1 MHPKKIYDICN
12 QYMQSNFFS
21 AIRSLFDTHRK
32 GVCHGNPSRQSRVNS
47 VLFLFLQS
55 YVAIFSPLRVALIC
69 LLMCLGVGSAWGT
82 VLLHETF
89 GNNPGIAR
97 AWNDTA
103 SHKSGVSA
111 VYADVIY
118 TVTNAKQSINTNG
131 STLSGLQADANKLG
145 QFILGP
151 LHVAKYTDL
160 SVSYQWKAGTL
171 SKNTYFTKLY
181 YKTSSEGSYIEVVRA
196 SGTDYATKFDEVSYP
211 LPVEAKVSS
220 LYLKIEFYNSG
231 VNSRIDEF
239 ELIGTSEPC
248 TAPNHVEISPT
259 AEEGNYGYRYT
270 IGETIKLTATAYSS
284 SGTEDP
290 IASENILGYQWQK
303 FESGNWVDLVDGLDE
318 TDGGTFSGVETA
330 NLQISG
336 CTSSNTGSYRCI
348 ISTGED
354 CSTASDGYRVR
365 VYTLNGNYYNSEW
378 VENAIVWTNETIGVV
393 TVNLTASSTYM
404 FKVCDNDGKYYGSG
418 SGNYIIQSED
428 SKDCGTG
435 NADIRLFTGPTGA
448 YTFTIDITHA
458 QDGSPYVNVVTNYP
472 SVVHPVEGYV
482 YINKWWNCYV
492 HYWYDGNNVLT
503 SWGSDPQITTYTTI
517 CGSDYW
523 YFPVL
528 NYYTNFIAKNNAGDA
543 TDSNTTGDQSTTGHS
558 GKNITNNGTWTW
570 VDITQYSIIFDGNGN
585 DDGSMTDIEHICPNE
600 DVALGENK
608 FSRIGYAFAGW
619 IANVAVTVED
629 ESVSAGTLIE
639 DEVTIN
645 GINSNITLTAQWS
658 AKTIELTLD
667 KNNSDEGSE
676 DGSASVMYDAAALI
690 SLPTA
695 PTRTGYS
702 VEGFYADE
710 ECTIKVLNS
719 NGSFASA
726 IVTDYITDNKWSSET
741 SPTILY
747 TKWTAI
753 PQTVTWYVNGM
764 EYAIGS
770 PSTSVNYG
778 SKVSVMPTPPA
789 DNTLVSCANK
799 FMGWS
804 TTEIGSTPVT
814 DTEGIAALGLFTDV
828 EGSPAITGNTTFYAV
843 FAEQSSPDA
852 NTVIWSED
860 FSGYES
866 QNIPS
871 GSVTTATGRVVYNE
885 GSVTYSCATGVGD
898 ENDNTRVLKNNLA
911 GGTSPELMV
920 GYGKST
926 PGYFHISDI
935 SNAGAAELTL
945 IFKKNGN
952 ALTPTINTGDVT
964 DYGLAKVSGSGA
976 GTYEYT
982 VTCGSASTFSLR
994 FTGNVSS
1001 NVRLDDI
1008 ELKVKTP
1015 GYTNYVTQCAPEPQ
1029 ITISGDIHLTSVK
1042 DVYVYATSAADNLL
1056 QIQSEDL
1063 AGVTKLDIKYL
1074 DADNGDAEVERTSSI
1089 FRLCNNGTVN
1099 YNIAD
1104 GAQIDVSDADTYSQ
1118 TFSIKFTPTA
1128 YNQYYHYKLQITMK
1142 RSSQVVKT
1150 VTHDLYGRSLPE
1162 EFVVASKSNSGIWY
1176 ALPNNLASTQ
1186 VGQTAITPIRISV
1199 DNISAP
1205 TVAAYAPNE
1214 VIYRGTGRNAPTS
1227 NINGVRFTTDNSHWL
1242 QTSSSVNQMWLSAT
1256 NSDAEQVW
1264 YLKSTDF
1271 GAYIMQM
1278 DPSHS
1283 PTKKMGMY
1291 GSNMGYYANPTSP
1304 SEQIYL
1310 LPVATKYTLR
1320 EATVTEW
1327 GRNSVVMA
1335 VSASD
1340 ASGAKAHV
1348 ENGDI
1353 TEAQTIT
1360 PINETAAKAKNFR
1373 VPVGS
1378 IDLADLAASEGKLLY
1393 IDWLDGS
1400 DEVIA
1405 TSCVKI
1411 PRIIAESRDMHRT
1424 GETTKTPWDTEVHVL
1439 PGVTLTANT
1448 ASYSPSGA
1456 KISDLHIYPGATLNI
1471 TSDTLNANNL
1481 SLHNGWTYA
1490 GARRYDVAR
1499 VYINDDAALTK
1510 TTAAIYLNSYDQAE
1524 GRHYYPLAVPFETA
1538 VSSIDYA
1545 DASLA
1550 SFSTYGTHYVIKE
1563 YDGANRA
1570 ENGED
1575 ANNWEVVSNDS
1586 NLIPGK
1592 GYIVTAVAVNGEAL
1606 LKIPLNF
1613 NNAWTADGEKGS
1625 ATYDESTHTKNA
1637 IAVTAYSGSAAT
1649 AQPRHAGWN
1658 MLGVPYMSCFHTEEL
1673 PYVSIPSHDFAEYIQ
1688 IDGSEAD
1695 LRPGWSFFVQVGE
1708 NGNMTFSEV
1717 GRRTNEDSP
1726 IYAPQRMTDSDIV
1739 KTGIIL
1745 TTADG
1750 ESVDKLGLVISDS
1763 YTAAYEVGADL
1774 EKMFGNGYT
1783 LATYSLSGTTRLV
1796 FNALSRAE
1804 AAQVIPVGFRAPET
1818 GSYTFAINP
1827 RYATAGLLRLEL
1839 IDYQTQEV
1847 TDLMTDTYTF
1857 TTPRTQD
1864 DSRFAIHVAFT
1875 DPGSPTHAEATPSAT
1890 EQPQALTRKFVKDGC
1905 LFIQYGNRIYDATGK
1920 EVRL

>member
-1 MHPKKIYDICN
+1 MSGHNK
-12 QYMQSNFFS
+12 NFTVY
-21 AIRSLFDTHRK
+21 RLDEE
-32 GVCHGNPSRQSRVNS
+32 VS
-47 VLFLFLQS
+47 VDH
-55 YVAIFSPLRVALIC
+55 VAIEGR
-69 LLMCLGVGSAWGT
+69 WDR
-82 VLLHETF
+82 F
-89 GNNPGIAR
+89 G
-97 AWNDTA
+97 
-103 SHKSGVSA
+103 
-111 VYADVIY
+111 
-118 TVTNAKQSINTNG
+118 
-131 STLSGLQADANKLG
+131 
-145 QFILGP
+145 
-151 LHVAKYTDL
+151 
-160 SVSYQWKAGTL
+160 
-171 SKNTYFTKLY
+171 
-181 YKTSSEGSYIEVVRA
+181 
-196 SGTDYATKFDEVSYP
+196 
-211 LPVEAKVSS
+211 
-220 LYLKIEFYNSG
+220 
-231 VNSRIDEF
+231 
-239 ELIGTSEPC
+239 
-248 TAPNHVEISPT
+248 
-259 AEEGNYGYRYT
+259 
-270 IGETIKLTATAYSS
+270 GETISLTATAY
-284 SGTEDP
+284 
-290 IASENILGYQWQK
+290 ASEGSDSLIDAADINSFQWQK
-303 FESGNWVDLVDGLDE
+303 YYNSTWNDIDTEANPSAATPNLVIE
-318 TDGGTFSGVETA
+318 
-330 NLQISG
+330 N
-336 CTSSNTGSYRCI
+336 CSSENSGSYRCVA
-348 ISTGED
+348 STNPTP
-354 CSTASDGYRVR
+354 SVASDGLQVKVFTLECYTGGTTVYNFTRVGETQAGILQIDLAANTSYQFKFHAD
-365 VYTLNGNYYNSEW
+365 VNYYGNPGTINEDVSNWVCSTSQDNLTIASGLGGTFTIEMEYSSGGSSSVEGEPEISVTYPRKTIFLQPNSDW
-378 VENAIVWTNETIGVV
+378 KTNSAKFALYYFRKEGETIYGTGWTDFMTQFPCSTDYYVATIPQWNGVKINAVRLNSDATEGTWDKKWNQTSDITITSNDLV
-393 TVNLTASSTYM
+393 TITGWDNSQTYNSSFSVPTYSISFAGGLGSSGSMDAIDEIACDAEQELPACGFSKTGYDFANWTADVAVVVEAETIEAGDVINDAVTLQNIRGNISLTAVWNPITYNLTYEGLEGATNSNPASYTIETTTFSLA
-404 FKVCDNDGKYYGSG
+404 NPGSR
-418 SGNYIIQSED
+418 
-428 SKDCGTG
+428 TG
-435 NADIRLFTGPTGA
+435 
-448 YTFTIDITHA
+448 YTFTGWTCGGEAITEIPL
-458 QDGSPYVNVVTNYP
+458 GS
-472 SVVHPVEGYV
+472 
-482 YINKWWNCYV
+482 
-492 HYWYDGNNVLT
+492 
-503 SWGSDPQITTYTTI
+503 
-517 CGSDYW
+517 
-523 YFPVL
+523 
-528 NYYTNFIAKNNAGDA
+528 
-543 TDSNTTGDQSTTGHS
+543 TGDKT
-558 GKNITNNGTWTW
+558 ITANWTHDNYSVTWNVNGAS
-570 VDITQYSIIFDGNGN
+570 Y
-585 DDGSMTDIEHICPNE
+585 
-600 DVALGENK
+600 
-608 FSRIGYAFAGW
+608 
-619 IANVAVTVED
+619 
-629 ESVSAGTLIE
+629 SAGV
-639 DEVTIN
+639 D
-645 GINSNITLTAQWS
+645 
-658 AKTIELTLD
+658 
-667 KNNSDEGSE
+667 SDNDNAYYG
-676 DGSASVMYDAAALI
+676 YKI
-690 SLPTA
+690 S
-695 PTRTGYS
+695 
-702 VEGFYADE
+702 
-710 ECTIKVLNS
+710 K
-719 NGSFASA
+719 
-726 IVTDYITDNKWSSET
+726 
-741 SPTILY
+741 
-747 TKWTAI
+747 
-753 PQTVTWYVNGM
+753 M
-764 EYAIGS
+764 
-770 PSTSVNYG
+770 PSQ
-778 SKVSVMPTPPA
+778 PA

-814 DTEGIAALGLFTDV
+814 DAEGIAALGLFTDE

-860 FSGYES
+860 FSSYEA
-866 QNIPS
+866 QNVPS
-871 GSVTTATGRVVYNE
+871 GSVTKATGRVVYNE
-885 GSVTYSCATGVGD
+885 GSVTYRCA
-898 ENDNTRVLKNNLA
+898 NSDNKSETKVQINNLA

-920 GYGKST
+920 GYGGALS
-926 PGYFHISDI
+926 GYFNV
-935 SNAGAAELTL
+935 SNIPNLGAENLELTY
-945 IFKKNGN
+945 KQNGYRLQVDIVGTGFAFN
-952 ALTPTINTGDVT
+952 TGETYVSSNVEGTRTHTINC
-964 DYGLAKVSGSGA
+964 
-976 GTYEYT
+976 GT
-982 VTCGSASTFSLR
+982 SNNFSLYFR
-994 FTGNVSS
+994 GPTTGSS

-1008 ELKVKTP
+1008 VLKIKTP

-1042 DVYVYATSAADNLL
+1042 DVYVYATSAAGNLL
-1056 QIQSEDL
+1056 QIQSDDL

-1099 YNIAD
+1099 YNEAD
-1104 GAQIDVSDADTYSQ
+1104 DTQIDVSAANTYSQ

-1142 RSSQVVKT
+1142 RGSQVVKT

-1186 VGQTAITPIRISV
+1186 DGQTAITPIRISV
-1199 DNISAP
+1199 DDTSAP

-1242 QTSSSVNQMWLSAT
+1242 QTSSSSVNQMWLSAT
-1256 NSDAEQVW
+1256 NSDADQVW

-1278 DPSHS
+1278 DPSRS

-1291 GSNMGYYANPTSP
+1291 DSNMGYYANPTSP

-1353 TEAQTIT
+1353 TETQTIT
-1360 PINETAAKAKNFR
+1360 PINETAANAKNFR

-1393 IDWLDGS
+1393 IDWLDGVG
-1400 DEVIA
+1400 EVIA

-1424 GETTKTPWDTEVHVL
+1424 GETTETPWDTEVHVL

-1448 ASYSPSGA
+1448 ASFSSSNA
-1456 KISDLHIYPGATLNI
+1456 TINDLHIYPGATLNI
-1471 TSDTLNANNL
+1471 TTGTLNANNL

-1499 VYINDDAALTK
+1499 VYIAGGAALTK
-1510 TTAAIYLNSYDQAE
+1510 TTAAMYLNSYDQTE

-1563 YDGANRA
+1563 YNGANRA
-1570 ENGED
+1570 EYGED
-1575 ANNWEVVSNDS
+1575 NNNWVVVSNDS

-1592 GYIVTAVAVNGEAL
+1592 GYIVTAVAVKGEAL
-1606 LKIPLNF
+1606 LKIPLDF
-1613 NNAWTADGEKGS
+1613 NDAWTADGEKGS
-1625 ATYDESTHTKNA
+1625 ATYTKNG
-1637 IAVTAYSGSAAT
+1637 IAVTAYSGTAAT

-1688 IDGSEAD
+1688 IDGAEAD
-1695 LRPGWSFFVQVGE
+1695 LRPGWSFFVQVGAD
-1708 NGNMTFSEV
+1708 GNMAFSEA
-1717 GRRTNEDSP
+1717 GRQTNEDRP
-1726 IYAPQRMTDSDIV
+1726 IYAPQRMTDSDILR
-1739 KTGIIL
+1739 TGIIL

-1750 ESVDKLGLVISDS
+1750 ESADKLGLVISDR

-1875 DPGSPTHAEATPSAT
+1875 DPGSPTPAEVTPSAT
-1890 EQPQALTRKFVKDGC
+1890 VQPQALTRKFVKDGC
-1905 LFIQYGNRIYDATGK
+1905 LFIQRGNRIYDATGK

>member
-1 MHPKKIYDICN
+1 MSFGETATSIWSITFTDGIALISNTSNSNRFLGETSSRSGEYKAYAKSNLNIYPHDFTV
-12 QYMQSNFFS
+12 YRLDEEVS
-21 AIRSLFDTHRK
+21 
-32 GVCHGNPSRQSRVNS
+32 VNH
-47 VLFLFLQS
+47 
-55 YVAIFSPLRVALIC
+55 VAIEGR
-69 LLMCLGVGSAWGT
+69 WDR
-82 VLLHETF
+82 F
-89 GNNPGIAR
+89 G
-97 AWNDTA
+97 
-103 SHKSGVSA
+103 
-111 VYADVIY
+111 
-118 TVTNAKQSINTNG
+118 
-131 STLSGLQADANKLG
+131 
-145 QFILGP
+145 
-151 LHVAKYTDL
+151 
-160 SVSYQWKAGTL
+160 
-171 SKNTYFTKLY
+171 
-181 YKTSSEGSYIEVVRA
+181 
-196 SGTDYATKFDEVSYP
+196 
-211 LPVEAKVSS
+211 
-220 LYLKIEFYNSG
+220 
-231 VNSRIDEF
+231 
-239 ELIGTSEPC
+239 
-248 TAPNHVEISPT
+248 
-259 AEEGNYGYRYT
+259 
-270 IGETIKLTATAYSS
+270 GETISLTATAYANEG
-284 SGTEDP
+284 SGSP
-290 IASENILGYQWQK
+290 IDAADINSFQWQK
-303 FESGNWVDLVDGLDE
+303 YYNSTWNDIDTEANPSAATPNLVIE
-318 TDGGTFSGVETA
+318 
-330 NLQISG
+330 N
-336 CTSSNTGSYRCI
+336 CSSENSGSYRCVA
-348 ISTGED
+348 STNPTPSVASGGLQVKVFTLECYTGGTTVYNFTRVGETQAGILQID
-354 CSTASDGYRVR
+354 LAANTSYQFKFHADINYYGNSGTINEDVSNWVCSTSQDNLTIASGLGGTFTIEMEYSSGGSSSVEGEPEISVTYPRKTIFLQPNSDWKTNSAKFALYYFRKEGETTYGRGWTDFMTQFPCSTDYYEATIPQWNGVQIIAVR
-365 VYTLNGNYYNSEW
+365 LNSSTVTPGNWSDKWNKTSDITITSNDLVTITGWDNSQTYNSSFSVPTYSISFAGGLGSSGSMDAIDEIACDAEQELPACGFSKTGYDFANW
-378 VENAIVWTNETIGVV
+378 TADVAVVVEAATVEAGDVINDAVTLQNIRGNISLTAVWNPITY
-393 TVNLTASSTYM
+393 NLTYEGLEGATNSNPASYTIETTTFSLA
-404 FKVCDNDGKYYGSG
+404 NPGSR
-418 SGNYIIQSED
+418 
-428 SKDCGTG
+428 TG
-435 NADIRLFTGPTGA
+435 
-448 YTFTIDITHA
+448 YTFTGWTCGGEAITEIPL
-458 QDGSPYVNVVTNYP
+458 GSIGDKTITANWTHDNYSVTWNVNGASY
-472 SVVHPVEGYV
+472 
-482 YINKWWNCYV
+482 
-492 HYWYDGNNVLT
+492 
-503 SWGSDPQITTYTTI
+503 
-517 CGSDYW
+517 
-523 YFPVL
+523 
-528 NYYTNFIAKNNAGDA
+528 
-543 TDSNTTGDQSTTGHS
+543 
-558 GKNITNNGTWTW
+558 
-570 VDITQYSIIFDGNGN
+570 
-585 DDGSMTDIEHICPNE
+585 
-600 DVALGENK
+600 
-608 FSRIGYAFAGW
+608 
-619 IANVAVTVED
+619 
-629 ESVSAGTLIE
+629 SAGV
-639 DEVTIN
+639 DSYN
-645 GINSNITLTAQWS
+645 DNAYYG
-658 AKTIELTLD
+658 D
-667 KNNSDEGSE
+667 K
-676 DGSASVMYDAAALI
+676 I
-690 SLPTA
+690 S
-695 PTRTGYS
+695 
-702 VEGFYADE
+702 
-710 ECTIKVLNS
+710 K
-719 NGSFASA
+719 
-726 IVTDYITDNKWSSET
+726 
-741 SPTILY
+741 
-747 TKWTAI
+747 
-753 PQTVTWYVNGM
+753 M
-764 EYAIGS
+764 
-770 PSTSVNYG
+770 PSQ
-778 SKVSVMPTPPA
+778 PA

-814 DTEGIAALGLFTDV
+814 DAEEIAALGLFTDV

-866 QNIPS
+866 QNVPS

-885 GSVTYSCATGVGD
+885 GSVTYRCA
-898 ENDNTRVLKNNLA
+898 NSDNKSETKVQINNLA

-920 GYGKST
+920 GYGGALS
-926 PGYFHISDI
+926 GYFNV
-935 SNAGAAELTL
+935 SNIPNLGAENLELTY
-945 IFKKNGN
+945 KQNGYRLQVDIVGTGFAFN
-952 ALTPTINTGDVT
+952 TGETYVSSNVEGTRTHTINC
-964 DYGLAKVSGSGA
+964 
-976 GTYEYT
+976 GT
-982 VTCGSASTFSLR
+982 SNNFSLYFR
-994 FTGNVSS
+994 GPTTGSS

-1008 ELKVKTP
+1008 VLKIKTP

-1042 DVYVYATSAADNLL
+1042 DVYVYATNAANNLL
-1056 QIQSEDL
+1056 QIQSDDL

-1074 DADNGDAEVERTSSI
+1074 DAKNVDAEVERTNSI
-1089 FRLCNNGTVN
+1089 FRLCNNGTEN
-1099 YNIAD
+1099 YNEAD
-1104 GAQIDVSDADTYSQ
+1104 DTQIDVSAANTYSQ

-1142 RSSQVVKT
+1142 RGSQVAKT

-1186 VGQTAITPIRISV
+1186 DGQTAITPIRISV
-1199 DNISAP
+1199 NDTSAP

-1242 QTSSSVNQMWLSAT
+1242 QTGSSVDQMWLSAT
-1256 NSDAEQVW
+1256 NSDADQVW

-1278 DPSHS
+1278 DPSHN

-1291 GSNMGYYANPTSP
+1291 GPNMGYYTNPTSP

-1310 LPVATKYTLR
+1310 LPVATKYTPR

-1353 TEAQTIT
+1353 TEAQSIT

-1393 IDWLDGS
+1393 IDWLDDGG
-1400 DEVIA
+1400 EVIA

-1456 KISDLHIYPGATLNI
+1456 TISDLHIYPGATLNI
-1471 TSDTLNANNL
+1471 TTGTLTATNL

-1510 TTAAIYLNSYDQAE
+1510 TTAAMYLNSYDQTE

-1563 YDGANRA
+1563 YNGANRA
-1570 ENGED
+1570 EYGED
-1575 ANNWEVVSNDS
+1575 NSNWVVVSDDQILS
-1586 NLIPGK
+1586 PGK
-1592 GYIVTAVAVNGEAL
+1592 GYIVTAVAVKGEAL
-1606 LKIPLNF
+1606 LKIPLDF
-1613 NNAWTADGEKGS
+1613 NDAWTAAGEKGS
-1625 ATYDESTHTKNA
+1625 ATYDEATHTKNA

-1688 IDGSEAD
+1688 IDGAEAD
-1695 LRPGWSFFVQVGE
+1695 LRPGWSFFVQVGA
-1708 NGNMTFSEV
+1708 NGNMAFSEA
-1717 GRRTNEDSP
+1717 GRQTNEDSP
-1726 IYAPQRMTDSDIV
+1726 IYAPQRTTDSDIV

-1750 ESVDKLGLVISDS
+1750 ESADKLGLVISDR

-1783 LATYSLSGTTRLV
+1783 LATYSLSGATRLA

-1875 DPGSPTHAEATPSAT
+1875 DPRSPTPAEAAPSAT

-1905 LFIQYGNRIYDATGK
+1905 LFIQCGNRIYDATGK

>member
-21 AIRSLFDTHRK
+21 AIRSLFGTRRK
-32 GVCHGNPSRQSRVNS
+32 GVCHGNPLRQSQVNS
-47 VLFLFLQS
+47 VLFLSCQS
-55 YVAIFSPLRVALIC
+55 DVAIFSSLRVALIC

-82 VLLHETF
+82 KSYKLTAVTSVSAGNKYVFVQGGYALSNTIVSSSLTASNSYSTSNLSGNEAYVWTLETAINGFLLKNLSLNANPYLRNSDSNGTGVGFGGSGAERSVWSFAFIDGKATISCSVNNRKLAND
-89 GNNPGIAR
+89 GNNVYKAY
-97 AWNDTA
+97 A
-103 SHKSGVSA
+103 SPSKEYRSFTVYRLDEEVS
-111 VYADVIY
+111 VH
-118 TVTNAKQSINTNG
+118 
-131 STLSGLQADANKLG
+131 
-145 QFILGP
+145 
-151 LHVAKYTDL
+151 HVAI
-160 SVSYQWKAGTL
+160 
-171 SKNTYFTKLY
+171 
-181 YKTSSEGSYIEVVRA
+181 EGRWDRF
-196 SGTDYATKFDEVSYP
+196 G
-211 LPVEAKVSS
+211 
-220 LYLKIEFYNSG
+220 
-231 VNSRIDEF
+231 
-239 ELIGTSEPC
+239 
-248 TAPNHVEISPT
+248 
-259 AEEGNYGYRYT
+259 
-270 IGETIKLTATAYSS
+270 GETISLTATAY
-284 SGTEDP
+284 
-290 IASENILGYQWQK
+290 ASEGNDSLIDAADINSFQWQK
-303 FESGNWVDLVDGLDE
+303 YYNSTWNDIDTEANPSAATPNLVIE
-318 TDGGTFSGVETA
+318 
-330 NLQISG
+330 N
-336 CTSSNTGSYRCI
+336 CSSENSGSYRCVA
-348 ISTGED
+348 STNPTPSVASDELQVKVFTLECYTGGTTVYNFTRVGETQAGILQID
-354 CSTASDGYRVR
+354 LAANTSYQFKFHADVDYYGNSGTINEDVSNWVCSTSQGNLTIASGLGGTFTIEMEYSSGGSSSVEGEPEISVTYPRKTIFLQPNSDWKTNSAKFALYYFRKEGETTYISGWTDFMTQFPCSIDYYMATIPQWNGVQIIAVR
-365 VYTLNGNYYNSEW
+365 LNSSTVTPGNWNDKWNQTADITITSNDLVTITGWDSHAYNSSFS
-378 VENAIVWTNETIGVV
+378 VP
-393 TVNLTASSTYM
+393 TYSIS
-404 FKVCDNDGKYYGSG
+404 FAGGSG
-418 SGNYIIQSED
+418 SSGSMGAIDEIACDAEQELPACGF
-428 SKDCGTG
+428 SKTG
-435 NADIRLFTGPTGA
+435 YDFANWTADVAVVVEAATITAGDAINDAVMLQNIRSNISLTAVWNPITYNLTYEGLEGATNSNPASYTIETTTISLANPGSRTG
-448 YTFTIDITHA
+448 YTFTGWTCGGEAITEIPL
-458 QDGSPYVNVVTNYP
+458 GS
-472 SVVHPVEGYV
+472 
-482 YINKWWNCYV
+482 
-492 HYWYDGNNVLT
+492 
-503 SWGSDPQITTYTTI
+503 
-517 CGSDYW
+517 
-523 YFPVL
+523 
-528 NYYTNFIAKNNAGDA
+528 
-543 TDSNTTGDQSTTGHS
+543 TGDKT
-558 GKNITNNGTWTW
+558 ITANWTHDNYSVTWNVNGAS
-570 VDITQYSIIFDGNGN
+570 Y
-585 DDGSMTDIEHICPNE
+585 
-600 DVALGENK
+600 
-608 FSRIGYAFAGW
+608 
-619 IANVAVTVED
+619 
-629 ESVSAGTLIE
+629 SAGV
-639 DEVTIN
+639 DSYN
-645 GINSNITLTAQWS
+645 DNAYYG
-658 AKTIELTLD
+658 D
-667 KNNSDEGSE
+667 K
-676 DGSASVMYDAAALI
+676 I
-690 SLPTA
+690 S
-695 PTRTGYS
+695 
-702 VEGFYADE
+702 
-710 ECTIKVLNS
+710 K
-719 NGSFASA
+719 
-726 IVTDYITDNKWSSET
+726 
-741 SPTILY
+741 
-747 TKWTAI
+747 
-753 PQTVTWYVNGM
+753 
-764 EYAIGS
+764 
-770 PSTSVNYG
+770 
-778 SKVSVMPTPPA
+778 MPTPPA

-814 DTEGIAALGLFTDV
+814 DAGEIAALGLFTDV

-885 GSVTYSCATGVGD
+885 GYVTYSCANGVGD

-911 GGTSPELMV
+911 GGALPELLV

-926 PGYFHISDI
+926 PGYFHIADI

-945 IFKKNGN
+945 IFKKNDY
-952 ALTPTINTGDVT
+952 ALTPTINTGDET

-1008 ELKVKTP
+1008 VLKIKTP

-1056 QIQSEDL
+1056 QIQSDDL

-1089 FRLCNNGTVN
+1089 FRLCNNGTEN
-1099 YNIAD
+1099 YNEAD
-1104 GAQIDVSDADTYSQ
+1104 DTQIDVSAADTYSQ
-1118 TFSIKFTPTA
+1118 TFSIKFTPTT

-1142 RSSQVVKT
+1142 RGLQVVKT

-1186 VGQTAITPIRISV
+1186 DGQTAITPIRISV

-1242 QTSSSVNQMWLSAT
+1242 QTSSTSVNQMWLSAT
-1256 NSDAEQVW
+1256 NSDADQVW

-1353 TEAQTIT
+1353 TETQTIT

-1393 IDWLDGS
+1393 IDWLDGGG
-1400 DEVIA
+1400 EVIA
-1405 TSCVKI
+1405 TSCVMI

-1424 GETTKTPWDTEVHVL
+1424 GETTKTPWNTEVHVL

-1471 TSDTLNANNL
+1471 TTDTLNANNL

-1510 TTAAIYLNSYDQAE
+1510 TTAAMYLNSYDQTE

-1550 SFSTYGTHYVIKE
+1550 SFSTYGTHYVIKG
-1563 YDGANRA
+1563 YNGANRA
-1570 ENGED
+1570 EYGED
-1575 ANNWEVVSNDS
+1575 NNNWAVVSDVS
-1586 NLIPGK
+1586 DLIPGK
-1592 GYIVTAVAVNGEAL
+1592 GYIVTAVAVKGEAL

-1613 NNAWTADGEKGS
+1613 NDAWTADGEKGS
-1625 ATYDESTHTKNA
+1625 ATYDEAPHTKNA

-1688 IDGSEAD
+1688 IDGAETD
-1695 LRPGWSFFVQVGE
+1695 LRPGWSFFVQVGAD
-1708 NGNMTFSEV
+1708 GNMTFSEA
-1717 GRRTNEDSP
+1717 GRRTNEVSP
-1726 IYAPQRMTDSDIV
+1726 IYAPQRTTDSDIV

-1750 ESVDKLGLVISDS
+1750 ESADKLGLIISDS

-1783 LATYSLSGTTRLV
+1783 LATYSLSGATRLA

-1827 RYATAGLLRLEL
+1827 RYTTAGLLRLEL

-1864 DSRFAIHVAFT
+1864 DSRFAIHMAFT
-1875 DPGSPTHAEATPSAT
+1875 DPGSPTPAEVTPSAT
-1890 EQPQALTRKFVKDGC
+1890 EQPHALTRKFVKDGC
-1905 LFIQYGNRIYDATGK
+1905 LFIQRGNRIYDATGK
-1920 EVRL
+1920 EVCL

>member
-1 MHPKKIYDICN
+1 MFVQD
-12 QYMQSNFFS
+12 
-21 AIRSLFDTHRK
+21 
-32 GVCHGNPSRQSRVNS
+32 G
-47 VLFLFLQS
+47 
-55 YVAIFSPLRVALIC
+55 
-69 LLMCLGVGSAWGT
+69 
-82 VLLHETF
+82 
-89 GNNPGIAR
+89 
-97 AWNDTA
+97 
-103 SHKSGVSA
+103 
-111 VYADVIY
+111 YA
-118 TVTNAKQSINTNG
+118 
-131 STLSGLQADANKLG
+131 
-145 QFILGP
+145 
-151 LHVAKYTDL
+151 
-160 SVSYQWKAGTL
+160 
-171 SKNTYFTKLY
+171 
-181 YKTSSEGSYIEVVRA
+181 
-196 SGTDYATKFDEVSYP
+196 
-211 LPVEAKVSS
+211 
-220 LYLKIEFYNSG
+220 
-231 VNSRIDEF
+231 
-239 ELIGTSEPC
+239 LIGTVSSNILQSTSTFSFSSLAGNESYVWELESATNGFHLRNC
-248 TAPNHVEISPT
+248 STSYYLNSSGLNFSLYTALSNWKFTFTNGLALIQDYTNGNRFIGRTDQNTYTYKAYATSNLNYYPHDFTVYRLDEEVSVNHVAI
-259 AEEGNYGYRYT
+259 EGRWDRFG
-270 IGETIKLTATAYSS
+270 GETISLTATAYANEG
-284 SGTEDP
+284 SGSP
-290 IASENILGYQWQK
+290 IDAANINSFQWQK
-303 FESGNWVDLVDGLDE
+303 YYNSQWNDIDTEANPSAATPNLVIE
-318 TDGGTFSGVETA
+318 
-330 NLQISG
+330 N
-336 CTSSNTGSYRCI
+336 CSSENSGSYRCVA
-348 ISTGED
+348 STNPTPSVASDRLQVKVFTLECYTGGTTVYNFSRVGETQAGILQID
-354 CSTASDGYRVR
+354 LAANTSYQFKFHADINYYGNSGTINEDVSNWVCSTAQGNLTIASGLGGTFTIEMEYSSGGSSSVEGEPEISVTYPRKTIFLQPNSDWKTNSAKFALYYFRKEGEMTYGTGWTDFMTQFPCSTDYYVATIPQWNGVQIIAVR
-365 VYTLNGNYYNSEW
+365 LNSDATEGTWDKKWNQTSDLSITSNDLVVITGGDNSQIYNSSFSVPTYSISFAGGLGSSGSMGAMDEIACDADQELPACGFSKTGYDFANW
-378 VENAIVWTNETIGVV
+378 TADVAVVVEAETIAVGDAINDAV
-393 TVNLTASSTYM
+393 TLQNIRSDISLTAVWNPITYNLTYEGLEGATNSNPASYTIETTTFSLA
-404 FKVCDNDGKYYGSG
+404 NPGSR
-418 SGNYIIQSED
+418 
-428 SKDCGTG
+428 TG
-435 NADIRLFTGPTGA
+435 
-448 YTFTIDITHA
+448 YTFTGWTCGGEAITEIPL
-458 QDGSPYVNVVTNYP
+458 GSIGDKTITANWTHDNYSVTWNVNGVAY
-472 SVVHPVEGYV
+472 SVGV
-482 YINKWWNCYV
+482 
-492 HYWYDGNNVLT
+492 D
-503 SWGSDPQITTYTTI
+503 SD
-517 CGSDYW
+517 
-523 YFPVL
+523 
-528 NYYTNFIAKNNAGDA
+528 NNNAYHGD
-543 TDSNTTGDQSTTGHS
+543 
-558 GKNITNNGTWTW
+558 K
-570 VDITQYSIIFDGNGN
+570 
-585 DDGSMTDIEHICPNE
+585 
-600 DVALGENK
+600 
-608 FSRIGYAFAGW
+608 
-619 IANVAVTVED
+619 
-629 ESVSAGTLIE
+629 
-639 DEVTIN
+639 
-645 GINSNITLTAQWS
+645 
-658 AKTIELTLD
+658 
-667 KNNSDEGSE
+667 
-676 DGSASVMYDAAALI
+676 I
-690 SLPTA
+690 S
-695 PTRTGYS
+695 
-702 VEGFYADE
+702 
-710 ECTIKVLNS
+710 K
-719 NGSFASA
+719 
-726 IVTDYITDNKWSSET
+726 
-741 SPTILY
+741 
-747 TKWTAI
+747 
-753 PQTVTWYVNGM
+753 M
-764 EYAIGS
+764 
-770 PSTSVNYG
+770 PSQ
-778 SKVSVMPTPPA
+778 PA

-814 DTEGIAALGLFTDV
+814 DAEGIAALGLFTDV
-828 EGSPAITGNTTFYAV
+828 EGSPAITANTTFYAV

-860 FSGYES
+860 FSGYEA

-885 GSVTYSCATGVGD
+885 GSVTYSCAKGD
-898 ENDNTRVLKNNLA
+898 NINETKIQKDNLA
-911 GGTSPELMV
+911 GGISPELMV
-920 GYGKST
+920 GYGGALS
-926 PGYFHISDI
+926 GYFNV
-935 SNAGAAELTL
+935 SNIPNLGAENLELTY
-945 IFKKNGN
+945 KQNGYRLQVDIVGTGFEFN
-952 ALTPTINTGDVT
+952 TGETYVSSNVEGTRTHTINC
-964 DYGLAKVSGSGA
+964 
-976 GTYEYT
+976 GT
-982 VTCGSASTFSLR
+982 SNNFSLYFR
-994 FTGNVSS
+994 GPTTGSS

-1008 ELKVKTP
+1008 VLKVKTP

-1042 DVYVYATSAADNLL
+1042 DVYVYATNAAGNLL
-1056 QIQSEDL
+1056 QIQSDDL

-1074 DADNGDAEVERTSSI
+1074 DADNGDAEVEKTSSI
-1089 FRLCNNGTVN
+1089 FRLCNNGTEN

-1104 GAQIDVSDADTYSQ
+1104 GTQIDVSATNTYSQ

-1142 RSSQVVKT
+1142 RGLQVVKT

-1162 EFVVASKSNSGIWY
+1162 EFVVASKSNNGIWY

-1199 DNISAP
+1199 DDTSAP

-1256 NSDAEQVW
+1256 NSDEVQVW

-1278 DPSHS
+1278 DPSRS

-1310 LPVATKYTLR
+1310 LPVATKYTPR

-1335 VSASD
+1335 VSAGD

-1353 TEAQTIT
+1353 TETQTIT

-1393 IDWLDGS
+1393 IDWLDGGG
-1400 DEVIA
+1400 EVIA

-1424 GETTKTPWDTEVHVL
+1424 GETTKTPWETEVHVL

-1471 TSDTLNANNL
+1471 TSGTLNATNL

-1499 VYINDDAALTK
+1499 VYIAGGAVLTK
-1510 TTAAIYLNSYDQAE
+1510 TTASMYLNSYDQAE

-1563 YDGANRA
+1563 YNGANRA

-1575 ANNWEVVSNDS
+1575 NNNWAVVSDES

-1592 GYIVTAVAVNGEAL
+1592 GYIVTAVAVKGEAL

-1613 NNAWTADGEKGS
+1613 NNAWTADGEK
-1625 ATYDESTHTKNA
+1625 AKNA

-1688 IDGSEAD
+1688 IDGAEAD
-1695 LRPGWSFFVQVGE
+1695 LRPGWSFFVQVGAD
-1708 NGNMTFSEV
+1708 GNMAFSET

-1745 TTADG
+1745 TAADG
-1750 ESVDKLGLVISDS
+1750 ESVDKLGLIISDS

-1783 LATYSLSGTTRLV
+1783 LATYSLSGATRLA

-1905 LFIQYGNRIYDATGK
+1905 LFIQRGNRIYDATGK

>member
-1 MHPKKIYDICN
+1 MHPKKIYDIF

-32 GVCHGNPSRQSRVNS
+32 DVCHGNPLRQSRVNS
-47 VLFLFLQS
+47 VLFLFRQS
-55 YVAIFSPLRVALIC
+55 DIAIFSPLRVALIC

-82 VLLHETF
+82 KSYKLTAVTSVSAGHKYVFVRDSKALINYVTSNSVQTTSSYNTSGLSGTENYIWVLYSAKKGYYLKFNIADYYLNNALSTADMSFGETATSIWSITF
-89 GNNPGIAR
+89 TDGIALISNTSNSNR
-97 AWNDTA
+97 FLGETGSRSGEYKAYATSNLNNY
-103 SHKSGVSA
+103 SHDFTVYRLDEEVS
-111 VYADVIY
+111 VH
-118 TVTNAKQSINTNG
+118 
-131 STLSGLQADANKLG
+131 
-145 QFILGP
+145 
-151 LHVAKYTDL
+151 HVAI
-160 SVSYQWKAGTL
+160 
-171 SKNTYFTKLY
+171 
-181 YKTSSEGSYIEVVRA
+181 EGRWDRF
-196 SGTDYATKFDEVSYP
+196 G
-211 LPVEAKVSS
+211 
-220 LYLKIEFYNSG
+220 
-231 VNSRIDEF
+231 
-239 ELIGTSEPC
+239 
-248 TAPNHVEISPT
+248 
-259 AEEGNYGYRYT
+259 
-270 IGETIKLTATAYSS
+270 GETISLTATAYANEG
-284 SGTEDP
+284 SGSP
-290 IASENILGYQWQK
+290 IDAADINSFQWQK
-303 FESGNWVDLVDGLDE
+303 YYNSTWNDIDTEANPSAATPNLVIE
-318 TDGGTFSGVETA
+318 
-330 NLQISG
+330 N
-336 CTSSNTGSYRCI
+336 CSSENSGSYRCVA
-348 ISTGED
+348 STNPTP
-354 CSTASDGYRVR
+354 SVASDGLQVKVFTLECYTGGTTVYNFTRVGETQAGILQIDLAANIS
-365 VYTLNGNYYNSEW
+365 YQFKFHADINYYGNSGTINEDVSNW
-378 VENAIVWTNETIGVV
+378 VCSTSQG
-393 TVNLTASSTYM
+393 NLTIASGLGGTFTIEMEYSSGGSSSVEGEPEISVTYPRKTIFLQPNSDWKTNSAKFALYYFRKEDKTTYGRGWTDFMTQFPCSTDYYVATIPQWNGVQINAVRLNSDATEGTWD
-404 FKVCDNDGKYYGSG
+404 KKWNQTSDLSITSNDLVVITGWDNSQTYTSSFSVPTYSISFNGGLGSSG
-418 SGNYIIQSED
+418 SMGAIDEIACDAEQELPACGF
-428 SKDCGTG
+428 SKTG
-435 NADIRLFTGPTGA
+435 YDFANWTADVAVVVEAATITAGDAINDAVTLQNIRSNISLTAVWNPITYNLTYEGLEEATNSNPASYTIETTTISLANPGSRTG
-448 YTFTIDITHA
+448 YTFTGWTCGGEAITEIPL
-458 QDGSPYVNVVTNYP
+458 GS
-472 SVVHPVEGYV
+472 
-482 YINKWWNCYV
+482 
-492 HYWYDGNNVLT
+492 
-503 SWGSDPQITTYTTI
+503 
-517 CGSDYW
+517 
-523 YFPVL
+523 
-528 NYYTNFIAKNNAGDA
+528 
-543 TDSNTTGDQSTTGHS
+543 TGDKT
-558 GKNITNNGTWTW
+558 ITANWTHDNYSVTWNVNGAS
-570 VDITQYSIIFDGNGN
+570 Y
-585 DDGSMTDIEHICPNE
+585 
-600 DVALGENK
+600 
-608 FSRIGYAFAGW
+608 
-619 IANVAVTVED
+619 
-629 ESVSAGTLIE
+629 SAGV
-639 DEVTIN
+639 DSYN
-645 GINSNITLTAQWS
+645 DNAYYG
-658 AKTIELTLD
+658 D
-667 KNNSDEGSE
+667 K
-676 DGSASVMYDAAALI
+676 I
-690 SLPTA
+690 S
-695 PTRTGYS
+695 
-702 VEGFYADE
+702 
-710 ECTIKVLNS
+710 K
-719 NGSFASA
+719 
-726 IVTDYITDNKWSSET
+726 
-741 SPTILY
+741 
-747 TKWTAI
+747 
-753 PQTVTWYVNGM
+753 M
-764 EYAIGS
+764 
-770 PSTSVNYG
+770 PSQ
-778 SKVSVMPTPPA
+778 PA

-814 DTEGIAALGLFTDV
+814 DAEGIAALGLFTDV
-828 EGSPAITGNTTFYAV
+828 EGSPAITANTTFYAV

-885 GSVTYSCATGVGD
+885 GSVTYRCANGVGD
-898 ENDNTRVLKNNLA
+898 EKSGETKVVNDISYA
-911 GGTSPELMV
+911 GGTLPELMI
-920 GYGKST
+920 GYGKTT
-926 PGYFHISDI
+926 PGYFHIADI

-952 ALTPTINTGDVT
+952 ALTPTINTGDET
-964 DYGLAKVSGSGA
+964 DYDLAKVSGSGA

-982 VTCGSASTFSLR
+982 ITCGSDPTFSLR

-1008 ELKVKTP
+1008 ELKIKTP

-1042 DVYVYATSAADNLL
+1042 DVYVYATNDAGNLL
-1056 QIQSEDL
+1056 QIQSDDL

-1089 FRLCNNGTVN
+1089 FRLCNNGTEN

-1104 GAQIDVSDADTYSQ
+1104 GAQIDVSAANTYSQ

-1142 RSSQVVKT
+1142 RGLQVVKT

-1186 VGQTAITPIRISV
+1186 GGQTAITPIRISV
-1199 DNISAP
+1199 DDTSAP

-1242 QTSSSVNQMWLSAT
+1242 QTSSTSVNQMWLSAT
-1256 NSDAEQVW
+1256 NSDENQVW

-1291 GSNMGYYANPTSP
+1291 GSYMGYYANPTSP

-1353 TEAQTIT
+1353 TETQTIT

-1400 DEVIA
+1400 GEVIA

-1424 GETTKTPWDTEVHVL
+1424 GETTETPWNTEVHVL

-1456 KISDLHIYPGATLNI
+1456 TISDLHIYPGATLNI
-1471 TSDTLNANNL
+1471 TTGTLNANNL

-1490 GARRYDVAR
+1490 GARSYDVAR

-1510 TTAAIYLNSYDQAE
+1510 TTAAIYLNSYDQTE

-1563 YDGANRA
+1563 YNGANRA

-1575 ANNWEVVSNDS
+1575 NNNWAVVSGES

-1592 GYIVTAVAVNGEAL
+1592 GYIVTAVAVKGEAL

-1613 NNAWTADGEKGS
+1613 NNAWTADGEKG
-1625 ATYDESTHTKNA
+1625 KNA

-1688 IDGSEAD
+1688 IDGAEAD
-1695 LRPGWSFFVQVGE
+1695 LRPGWSFFVQVGA
-1708 NGNMTFSEV
+1708 NGNMTFSEA

-1726 IYAPQRMTDSDIV
+1726 IYAPQRTTDSDILR
-1739 KTGIIL
+1739 TGIIL

-1750 ESVDKLGLVISDS
+1750 ESADKLGLIISDS

-1804 AAQVIPVGFRAPET
+1804 AAQVIPVGFRAPDT

-1875 DPGSPTHAEATPSAT
+1875 DPGSPTPAETAPSAT

-1905 LFIQYGNRIYDATGK
+1905 LFIQRGNRIYDATGK

>member
-12 QYMQSNFFS
+12 QYMQSKYFS

-32 GVCHGNPSRQSRVNS
+32 GVCHGNPLRQSRVNS
-47 VLFLFLQS
+47 VLFLFRQS
-55 YVAIFSPLRVALIC
+55 DVAIFSPLRVALIC

-82 VLLHETF
+82 TSYKLTAVTSVSAGKKYVFVQGGYALSNTIVSSSL
-89 GNNPGIAR
+89 
-97 AWNDTA
+97 TA
-103 SHKSGVSA
+103 SNS
-111 VYADVIY
+111 Y
-118 TVTNAKQSINTNG
+118 
-131 STLSGLQADANKLG
+131 STSNLSGNEAYVWTLEKAINGYYLKNCAN
-145 QFILGP
+145 
-151 LHVAKYTDL
+151 
-160 SVSYQWKAGTL
+160 
-171 SKNTYFTKLY
+171 NLY
-181 YKTSSEGSYIEVVRA
+181 LTNTSS
-196 SGTDYATKFDEVSYP
+196 TDIT
-211 LPVEAKVSS
+211 L
-220 LYLKIEFYNSG
+220 L
-231 VNSRIDEF
+231 
-239 ELIGTSEPC
+239 
-248 TAPNHVEISPT
+248 ISPT
-259 AEEGNYGYRYT
+259 SVWSIDFSESVAILTNKSNSNRYLGEKESNSHLFKAYSMPGYNKNFTVYRLDEEFSVDHVAIEGRWDRFG
-270 IGETIKLTATAYSS
+270 GETISLTATAYANEG
-284 SGTEDP
+284 SGSP
-290 IASENILGYQWQK
+290 IDAADINSFQWQK
-303 FESGNWVDLVDGLDE
+303 YYNSTWNDIDTEANPSAATPNLVIE
-318 TDGGTFSGVETA
+318 
-330 NLQISG
+330 N
-336 CTSSNTGSYRCI
+336 CSSENSGSYRCVA
-348 ISTGED
+348 STNPTP
-354 CSTASDGYRVR
+354 SVASDGLQVKVFTLECYTGGTMVYNFTRVGETQAGILQIDLAANTS
-365 VYTLNGNYYNSEW
+365 YQFKFHADINYYGNSGTINEDVSNW
-378 VENAIVWTNETIGVV
+378 VCSTSQG
-393 TVNLTASSTYM
+393 NLTIASGLGGTFTIEMEYSSGGSSSVEGEPEISVTYPRKTIFLQPNSDWKTNSAKFALYYFRKEGETTYGTGWTDFMTQFPCSTDYYVATIPQWNGVQINAVRLNSDATEGTWD
-404 FKVCDNDGKYYGSG
+404 KKWNQTSDITITSNDLVTITGWDNSQTYNSSFSVPTYSISFAGGSG
-418 SGNYIIQSED
+418 SSD
-428 SKDCGTG
+428 SMGAIDEIACDAEQELPACGFSKTG
-435 NADIRLFTGPTGA
+435 YDFANWTADVAVVVEAETIEEGDVINDAVTLQNIRSDISLTAVWNPITYNLTYEGLEGATNSNPASYTIETTTFSLANPGSRTG
-448 YTFTIDITHA
+448 YTFTGWTCGGEAITEIPL
-458 QDGSPYVNVVTNYP
+458 GS
-472 SVVHPVEGYV
+472 
-482 YINKWWNCYV
+482 
-492 HYWYDGNNVLT
+492 
-503 SWGSDPQITTYTTI
+503 
-517 CGSDYW
+517 
-523 YFPVL
+523 
-528 NYYTNFIAKNNAGDA
+528 
-543 TDSNTTGDQSTTGHS
+543 TGDKT
-558 GKNITNNGTWTW
+558 ITANWTHDNYSVTWNVNGAS
-570 VDITQYSIIFDGNGN
+570 Y
-585 DDGSMTDIEHICPNE
+585 
-600 DVALGENK
+600 
-608 FSRIGYAFAGW
+608 
-619 IANVAVTVED
+619 
-629 ESVSAGTLIE
+629 SAGV
-639 DEVTIN
+639 DSYN
-645 GINSNITLTAQWS
+645 DNAYYG
-658 AKTIELTLD
+658 D
-667 KNNSDEGSE
+667 K
-676 DGSASVMYDAAALI
+676 I
-690 SLPTA
+690 S
-695 PTRTGYS
+695 
-702 VEGFYADE
+702 
-710 ECTIKVLNS
+710 K
-719 NGSFASA
+719 
-726 IVTDYITDNKWSSET
+726 
-741 SPTILY
+741 
-747 TKWTAI
+747 
-753 PQTVTWYVNGM
+753 M
-764 EYAIGS
+764 
-770 PSTSVNYG
+770 PSQ
-778 SKVSVMPTPPA
+778 PA

-814 DTEGIAALGLFTDV
+814 DAEGIAALGLFSDV
-828 EGSPAITGNTTFYAV
+828 EGSPAITANTTFYAV

-860 FSGYES
+860 FSGYAS

-885 GSVTYSCATGVGD
+885 GSVTYSCANGVGD
-898 ENDNTRVLKNNLA
+898 EKPNETKVVNDISYA
-911 GGTSPELMV
+911 GGTLPELLV
-920 GYGKST
+920 GYGRTT
-926 PGYFHISDI
+926 PGYFHIADI

-952 ALTPTINTGDVT
+952 ALTPTINAGDVT
-964 DYGLAKVSGSGA
+964 DYSIVKVSGSGA
-976 GTYEYT
+976 GSYEYT
-982 VTCGSASTFSLR
+982 ITCGSDPTFSLR

-1008 ELKVKTP
+1008 VLKVKTP

-1042 DVYVYATSAADNLL
+1042 DVYVYATSEADNLL
-1056 QIQSEDL
+1056 QIQSDDL

-1074 DADNGDAEVERTSSI
+1074 DADNGDAVVERTSSI
-1089 FRLCNNGTVN
+1089 FRLCNNGTEN

-1162 EFVVASKSNSGIWY
+1162 EFVFAVKDNDNQWY
-1176 ALPNNLASTQ
+1176 ALPNTIVNNSN
-1186 VGQTAITPIRISV
+1186 AIRPIRITV
-1199 DNISAP
+1199 DNMTTP
-1205 TVAAYAPNE
+1205 TKAMYAPNTT
-1214 VIYRGTGRNAPTS
+1214 VFKGDGRYAAGTNVYG
-1227 NINGVRFTTDNSHWL
+1227 IRFTDGVIQDAKYNHL
-1242 QTSSSVNQMWLSAT
+1242 QVSTTAVTNYMWLSYT
-1256 NSDAEQVW
+1256 GSSTCQDW
-1264 YLKSTDF
+1264 MLTTTDF
-1271 GAYIMQM
+1271 SAYTITL
-1278 DPSHS
+1278 PSS
-1283 PTKKMGMY
+1283 GNTTKKMGIY
-1291 GSNMGYYANPTSP
+1291 GDNFGYYSSPTS
-1304 SEQIYL
+1304 SIVYI
-1310 LPVATKYTLR
+1310 LPIEHKLSLR

-1411 PRIIAESRDMHRT
+1411 PRIIAESRDMYRT
-1424 GETTKTPWDTEVHVL
+1424 GETTKTPWETEVHVL
-1439 PGVTLTANT
+1439 SGVTLTANT

-1471 TSDTLNANNL
+1471 TTGTLNANNL

-1510 TTAAIYLNSYDQAE
+1510 TTAAMYLNSYDQAE

-1575 ANNWEVVSNDS
+1575 NNNWVVVSDDQILS
-1586 NLIPGK
+1586 PGK
-1592 GYIVTAVAVNGEAL
+1592 GYIVTAVAVKGEAL
-1606 LKIPLNF
+1606 LKIPLVF
-1613 NNAWTADGEKGS
+1613 NDAWTAAGEKGS
-1625 ATYDESTHTKNA
+1625 ATYDEAPHTKNA

-1688 IDGSEAD
+1688 IDGAEAD
-1695 LRPGWSFFVQVGE
+1695 LRPGWSFFVQVGAD
-1708 NGNMTFSEV
+1708 GNMTFSEA
-1717 GRRTNEDSP
+1717 GRRTNVDSP

-1750 ESVDKLGLVISDS
+1750 ESADKLGLVISDR

-1783 LATYSLSGTTRLV
+1783 LATYSLSGTTCLA
-1796 FNALSRAE
+1796 FNALSRVE

-1905 LFIQYGNRIYDATGK
+1905 LFIQRGNRIYDATGK

>member
-12 QYMQSNFFS
+12 QYMQSKYFS

-32 GVCHGNPSRQSRVNS
+32 GVCHGNPLRQSRLNS
-47 VLFLFLQS
+47 VWFLFRQS
-55 YVAIFSPLRVALIC
+55 DVAIFSSLRVALIC

-82 VLLHETF
+82 TSYKLTAVTSVSAGKKYVFVRDSKALINYVTSNSVQTTSSYNTSGLSGTENYIWVLTSAKGGFYLKCSNSTAYLNNTSSTYISLDVSPSSIWSITF
-89 GNNPGIAR
+89 TDGIALISNTSNSNR
-97 AWNDTA
+97 FLGETGSRSGTYKAYATSNLNDYPHDFTVYRLDEE
-103 SHKSGVSA
+103 VS
-111 VYADVIY
+111 V
-118 TVTNAKQSINTNG
+118 N
-131 STLSGLQADANKLG
+131 
-145 QFILGP
+145 
-151 LHVAKYTDL
+151 HVA
-160 SVSYQWKAGTL
+160 V
-171 SKNTYFTKLY
+171 
-181 YKTSSEGSYIEVVRA
+181 EGRWDRF
-196 SGTDYATKFDEVSYP
+196 G
-211 LPVEAKVSS
+211 
-220 LYLKIEFYNSG
+220 
-231 VNSRIDEF
+231 
-239 ELIGTSEPC
+239 
-248 TAPNHVEISPT
+248 
-259 AEEGNYGYRYT
+259 
-270 IGETIKLTATAYSS
+270 GETISLTATAYANEG
-284 SGTEDP
+284 SGSP
-290 IASENILGYQWQK
+290 IDAANINSFQWQK
-303 FESGNWVDLVDGLDE
+303 YYNSTWNNIDTEANPSAATPNLVIE
-318 TDGGTFSGVETA
+318 
-330 NLQISG
+330 N
-336 CTSSNTGSYRCI
+336 CSSENSGSYRCVA
-348 ISTGED
+348 STNPTPSVASDELQVKVFTLECYTGGTTVYNFTRVGETQAGILQID
-354 CSTASDGYRVR
+354 LAANTSYQFKFHADVNYYGNSGTINEDVSNWVCSTSQGNLTIASGLGGTFTIEMEYSSGGSSSVEGEPEISVTYPRKTIFLQPNNDWKTNSAKFALYYFRKEGETTYGTGWTDFMTQFPCSTDYYVATIPQWNGVQINAVR
-365 VYTLNGNYYNSEW
+365 LNSDATEGTWDKKWNQTSDITITSNDLVVITGWDNSQTYNSSFSVPTYSISFAGGLGSSGSMGAIDEIACDAEQELPACGFSKTGYDFANW
-378 VENAIVWTNETIGVV
+378 TADVAVVVEAETIEAGDVINDAV
-393 TVNLTASSTYM
+393 TLQNIRSDISLTAVWNPITYNLTYEGLEGATNSNPASYTIETTTISLA
-404 FKVCDNDGKYYGSG
+404 NPGSR
-418 SGNYIIQSED
+418 
-428 SKDCGTG
+428 TG
-435 NADIRLFTGPTGA
+435 
-448 YTFTIDITHA
+448 YTFTGWTCGGEAITEISL
-458 QDGSPYVNVVTNYP
+458 GS
-472 SVVHPVEGYV
+472 
-482 YINKWWNCYV
+482 
-492 HYWYDGNNVLT
+492 
-503 SWGSDPQITTYTTI
+503 
-517 CGSDYW
+517 
-523 YFPVL
+523 
-528 NYYTNFIAKNNAGDA
+528 
-543 TDSNTTGDQSTTGHS
+543 TGDKT
-558 GKNITNNGTWTW
+558 ITANWTHDNYSVTWNVNGAS
-570 VDITQYSIIFDGNGN
+570 Y
-585 DDGSMTDIEHICPNE
+585 
-600 DVALGENK
+600 
-608 FSRIGYAFAGW
+608 
-619 IANVAVTVED
+619 
-629 ESVSAGTLIE
+629 SAGV
-639 DEVTIN
+639 DSDN
-645 GINSNITLTAQWS
+645 DNAYYG
-658 AKTIELTLD
+658 D
-667 KNNSDEGSE
+667 K
-676 DGSASVMYDAAALI
+676 I
-690 SLPTA
+690 S
-695 PTRTGYS
+695 
-702 VEGFYADE
+702 
-710 ECTIKVLNS
+710 K
-719 NGSFASA
+719 
-726 IVTDYITDNKWSSET
+726 
-741 SPTILY
+741 
-747 TKWTAI
+747 
-753 PQTVTWYVNGM
+753 
-764 EYAIGS
+764 
-770 PSTSVNYG
+770 
-778 SKVSVMPTPPA
+778 MPTQPA

-804 TTEIGSTPVT
+804 TTEIGNTPVT
-814 DTEGIAALGLFTDV
+814 DAEGIAALGLFTDV

-885 GSVTYSCATGVGD
+885 GSVTYSCAKGD
-898 ENDNTRVLKNNLA
+898 NINETKIQKDNLA

-920 GYGKST
+920 GYGGALS
-926 PGYFHISDI
+926 GYFNV
-935 SNAGAAELTL
+935 SNIPNLGAENLELTY
-945 IFKKNGN
+945 KQNGYRLQVDIVGTGFAFN
-952 ALTPTINTGDVT
+952 TGETYVSSNVEGTRTHTINC
-964 DYGLAKVSGSGA
+964 
-976 GTYEYT
+976 GT
-982 VTCGSASTFSLR
+982 SNNFSLYFR
-994 FTGNVSS
+994 GPTTGSS

-1042 DVYVYATSAADNLL
+1042 DVYVYATSAAGNLL
-1056 QIQSEDL
+1056 QIQSDDL
-1063 AGVTKLDIKYL
+1063 AGVTELDIKYL

-1099 YNIAD
+1099 YNEAD
-1104 GAQIDVSDADTYSQ
+1104 DTQIDVSAANTYSQ

-1128 YNQYYHYKLQITMK
+1128 YNKYYHYKLQITMK
-1142 RSSQVVKT
+1142 RGLQVAKT
-1150 VTHDLYGRSLPE
+1150 ITHDLYGRSLPE

-1186 VGQTAITPIRISV
+1186 DGQTAITPIRISV
-1199 DNISAP
+1199 DDTSAP

-1242 QTSSSVNQMWLSAT
+1242 QTGSSNKMWLSAT
-1256 NSDAEQVW
+1256 NSDENQVW

-1278 DPSHS
+1278 DPSRS

-1291 GSNMGYYANPTSP
+1291 GSNMGYYTNPTSP

-1310 LPVATKYTLR
+1310 LPVATKYTPR

-1353 TEAQTIT
+1353 TETQTIT

-1393 IDWLDGS
+1393 IDWLDGG

-1411 PRIIAESRDMHRT
+1411 PRIIAESRDMYRT
-1424 GETTKTPWDTEVHVL
+1424 GETTKTPWETEVHVL
-1439 PGVTLTANT
+1439 SGVTLTANT
-1448 ASYSPSGA
+1448 ALFYSSNA
-1456 KISDLHIYPGATLNI
+1456 TINDLHIYPGATLNI
-1471 TSDTLNANNL
+1471 TSGTLNANNL

-1510 TTAAIYLNSYDQAE
+1510 TTAAIYLNSYDQTE
-1524 GRHYYPLAVPFETA
+1524 GRHYYPLAVPFATA

-1592 GYIVTAVAVNGEAL
+1592 GYIVTAVAVKGEAL
-1606 LKIPLNF
+1606 LKIPLDF

-1625 ATYDESTHTKNA
+1625 ATYDEASHTKNE

-1688 IDGSEAD
+1688 IDGAEAD
-1695 LRPGWSFFVQVGE
+1695 LRPGWSFFVQVGAD
-1708 NGNMTFSEV
+1708 GNMTFSEA

-1745 TTADG
+1745 TTTDG
-1750 ESVDKLGLVISDS
+1750 ESADKLGLIISDS

-1783 LATYSLSGTTRLV
+1783 LATYSLSGATRLA

-1875 DPGSPTHAEATPSAT
+1875 DPGSPTPAEATPSAT
-1890 EQPQALTRKFVKDGC
+1890 EQPQTLTRKFVKDGC
-1905 LFIQYGNRIYDATGK
+1905 LFIQCGNRIYDATGK

>member
-21 AIRSLFDTHRK
+21 AIRSLFGTRRK
-32 GVCHGNPSRQSRVNS
+32 GVCHGNPSRQSRANS
-47 VLFLFLQS
+47 VLFLFRQS
-55 YVAIFSPLRVALIC
+55 DVAIFSPLRVALIC

-82 VLLHETF
+82 TSYKL
-89 GNNPGIAR
+89 
-97 AWNDTA
+97 TA
-103 SHKSGVSA
+103 VDSVSA
-111 VYADVIY
+111 GKKYVFVQDGYAIIG
-118 TVTNAKQSINTNG
+118 SI
-131 STLSGLQADANKLG
+131 
-145 QFILGP
+145 
-151 LHVAKYTDL
+151 
-160 SVSYQWKAGTL
+160 VS
-171 SKNTYFTKLY
+171 NTYKELQSTNTF
-181 YKTSSEGSYIEVVRA
+181 S
-196 SGTDYATKFDEVSYP
+196 
-211 LPVEAKVSS
+211 VSS
-220 LYLKIEFYNSG
+220 LAGNESYVWELEKAINGYYLKNCANNLYLTN
-231 VNSRIDEF
+231 
-239 ELIGTSEPC
+239 TSS
-248 TAPNHVEISPT
+248 TDITLLISPT
-259 AEEGNYGYRYT
+259 SVWSIDFSESVAILTNKSNSNRYLGEKESNSHLFRAYSMSGHNKNFTVYRLDEEVSVHHVAIEGRWDRFG
-270 IGETIKLTATAYSS
+270 GETISLTATAY
-284 SGTEDP
+284 
-290 IASENILGYQWQK
+290 ASEGSGSPIDAANINSFQWQK
-303 FESGNWVDLVDGLDE
+303 YYNSTWNDIDTEANPSAATPNLVIE
-318 TDGGTFSGVETA
+318 
-330 NLQISG
+330 N
-336 CTSSNTGSYRCI
+336 CSSENSGSYRCVA
-348 ISTGED
+348 STNPTPSVASNGLQVKVFTLECYTGGTTVYNFTRVGETQAGILQID
-354 CSTASDGYRVR
+354 LAANTSYQFKFHADVNYYGNSGTINEDVSNWVCSTSQDNLTIASGLGGTFTIEMEYSSGGSSSVEGEPEISVTYPRKTIFLQPNSDWKTNSAKFALYYFRKVGETTYGTGWTDFMTQFPCSTDYYVATIPQWNGVQINAVR
-365 VYTLNGNYYNSEW
+365 LNSDATEGTWDKKWNQTSDITITSNDLVVITGWDNSQTYNSSFSVPTYSISFAGGLGSSGSMGAIDEIACDAEQELPACGFSKTGYDFANW
-378 VENAIVWTNETIGVV
+378 TADVAVVVETATITAGDAINDAVTLQNIRSDISLTAVWNPITY
-393 TVNLTASSTYM
+393 NLTYEGLEGATNSNPASYTIETTTFSLA
-404 FKVCDNDGKYYGSG
+404 NPGSR
-418 SGNYIIQSED
+418 
-428 SKDCGTG
+428 TG
-435 NADIRLFTGPTGA
+435 
-448 YTFTIDITHA
+448 YTFTGWTCGGEAITEIPL
-458 QDGSPYVNVVTNYP
+458 GSTGDKTITANWTHDSYSVTWNVNGASYSAGV
-472 SVVHPVEGYV
+472 
-482 YINKWWNCYV
+482 
-492 HYWYDGNNVLT
+492 D
-503 SWGSDPQITTYTTI
+503 SD
-517 CGSDYW
+517 
-523 YFPVL
+523 
-528 NYYTNFIAKNNAGDA
+528 NNNAYYGD
-543 TDSNTTGDQSTTGHS
+543 
-558 GKNITNNGTWTW
+558 K
-570 VDITQYSIIFDGNGN
+570 
-585 DDGSMTDIEHICPNE
+585 
-600 DVALGENK
+600 
-608 FSRIGYAFAGW
+608 
-619 IANVAVTVED
+619 
-629 ESVSAGTLIE
+629 
-639 DEVTIN
+639 
-645 GINSNITLTAQWS
+645 
-658 AKTIELTLD
+658 
-667 KNNSDEGSE
+667 
-676 DGSASVMYDAAALI
+676 I
-690 SLPTA
+690 S
-695 PTRTGYS
+695 
-702 VEGFYADE
+702 
-710 ECTIKVLNS
+710 K
-719 NGSFASA
+719 
-726 IVTDYITDNKWSSET
+726 
-741 SPTILY
+741 
-747 TKWTAI
+747 
-753 PQTVTWYVNGM
+753 M
-764 EYAIGS
+764 
-770 PSTSVNYG
+770 PSQ
-778 SKVSVMPTPPA
+778 PA

-814 DTEGIAALGLFTDV
+814 DAEGIAALGLFTDV
-828 EGSPAITGNTTFYAV
+828 EGSPAITANTTFYAV

-885 GSVTYSCATGVGD
+885 GSVTYSCANGVGD
-898 ENDNTRVLKNNLA
+898 EKPNETKVVNDISYA
-911 GGTSPELMV
+911 GGTLPELLV
-920 GYGKST
+920 GYGRTT
-926 PGYFHISDI
+926 PGYFHIADI

-945 IFKKNGN
+945 IFKKNDYT
-952 ALTPTINTGDVT
+952 LTPTINIGDET

-982 VTCGSASTFSLR
+982 VTCGSDPTFSLR

-1008 ELKVKTP
+1008 VLKVKTP

-1056 QIQSEDL
+1056 QIQSDDL

-1074 DADNGDAEVERTSSI
+1074 DADNGDAEVERKSSI
-1089 FRLCNNGTVN
+1089 FRLCNNGTEN

-1104 GAQIDVSDADTYSQ
+1104 GTQIDVSAANTYSQ

-1142 RSSQVVKT
+1142 RGSQVVKT

-1186 VGQTAITPIRISV
+1186 GGQTAITPIRITV
-1199 DNISAP
+1199 DDTSAP

-1242 QTSSSVNQMWLSAT
+1242 QTSSTSVNQMWLSAT

-1278 DPSHS
+1278 DPSQS

-1353 TEAQTIT
+1353 TETQTIT

-1393 IDWLDGS
+1393 IDWLDGGG
-1400 DEVIA
+1400 EVIA

-1424 GETTKTPWDTEVHVL
+1424 GETTKTPWETEVHVL

-1448 ASYSPSGA
+1448 ALFYSSNA
-1456 KISDLHIYPGATLNI
+1456 TINDLHIYPGATLNI
-1471 TSDTLNANNL
+1471 TSGTLNANNL

-1499 VYINDDAALTK
+1499 VYIAGGAVLTK
-1510 TTAAIYLNSYDQAE
+1510 TTASMYLNSYDQTE

-1563 YDGANRA
+1563 YNGANRA

-1575 ANNWEVVSNDS
+1575 NNNWVVVSNVS

-1613 NNAWTADGEKGS
+1613 NNAWTAAGEKGS
-1625 ATYDESTHTKNA
+1625 ATYDEATHTKNV

-1658 MLGVPYMSCFHTEEL
+1658 MLGVPYMSCSHTEEL

-1688 IDGSEAD
+1688 IDGAEAD
-1695 LRPGWSFFVQVGE
+1695 LRPGWSFFVQVGADD
-1708 NGNMTFSEV
+1708 NMTFSEA

-1745 TTADG
+1745 TAADG
-1750 ESVDKLGLVISDS
+1750 ESADKLGLIISDS

-1783 LATYSLSGTTRLV
+1783 LATYSLSGATRLA

-1827 RYATAGLLRLEL
+1827 RYATVGLLRLEL

-1864 DSRFAIHVAFT
+1864 DSRFAIHAAFT
-1875 DPGSPTHAEATPSAT
+1875 DPGSPTPAEAAPSAT